1 MVPSPSLSIRAKM
14 MCITKGPI
22 IPPCPISSDPSCRD
36 PSYLLAPHAGAI
48 LVSGLLLRLLL
59 GWLHLRTTGTLLGTS
74 GYSATRQNKCR
85 RRDHPNCLST
95 PTLLKGHPPPLHL
108 PSPTPPPPTT
118 HP

>member
-14 MCITKGPI
+14 MRITKGPI

-74 GYSATRQNKCR
+74 GYSATRQNKCSPPE
-85 RRDHPNCLST
+85 HQHLLSIANLPTRHT
-95 PTLLKGHPPPLHL
+95 PALQL
-108 PSPTPPPPTT
+108 P
-118 HP
+118 